1 MQMCFESPGNVGQI
15 RESPN
20 NYADGGTFATFV
32 DSTHLMSCVW
42 ELD

>member
-15 RESPN
+15 REWPN

-32 DSTHLMSCVW
+32 DSTH
-42 ELD
+42 